1 MINIWRENKMIQ
13 KYREETTEY
22 DVTKHGDQYSPQTCF
37 GVVCPECCSTDITI
51 RNDSG
56 EVYEHMSY
64 NNFHC
69 ENCGCEFS
77 ADRYF
82 KLNEKGKK
90 LHKFLDIL
98 IPICVIISGIFM
110 ILAFWF
116 GFHHNNNAAII
127 SVVISVIIDIIIS
140 YLCRFMEKM

>member
-1 MINIWRENKMIQ
+1 MIA

-22 DVTKHGDQYSPQTCF
+22 EVRKHGDQYSPQTCF
-37 GVVCPECCSTDITI
+37 GVVCPECCSTDISVH
-51 RNDSG
+51 NDSG
-56 EVYEHMSY
+56 EVYEHISY

-82 KLNEKGKK
+82 KLNEKGEK

-98 IPICVIISGIFM
+98 IPICFIISVIF
-110 ILAFWF
+110 ICLAFWF
-116 GFHHNNNAAII
+116 GFHHNKNATIMF
-127 SVVISVIIDIIIS
+127 VVIAVILSVTIS
-140 YLCRFMEKM
+140 CLCKFMEKM